1 VKYRT
6 RIFGNGWTISH
17 RGGFRKKNYRTKAVG
32 GSEYSE
38 HMKRQ
43 VLQSNDMH
51 TIVHKLSHPD
61 YLRQRWT
68 VSDPFKGYDDEA
80 KMWHI
85 PEDIPIVKHEA
96 DTHVKKF
103 NLNAEKKLWP
113 IRAPSGRLLKK
124 HSRRSDTSM
133 PGGNGKPNYN
143 QHHDSNF
150 INSVANKNHYIK

>member
-1 VKYRT
+1 M
-6 RIFGNGWTISH
+6 IQHEI
-17 RGGFRKKNYRTKAVG
+17 
-32 GSEYSE
+32 
-38 HMKRQ
+38 Q
-43 VLQSNDMH
+43 
-51 TIVHKLSHPD
+51 
-61 YLRQRWT
+61 
-68 VSDPFKGYDDEA
+68 
-80 KMWHI
+80 
-85 PEDIPIVKHEA
+85 IVKHEA